1 MCKALNVEIFETL
14 RAIKEDLRSW
24 RYTLWSCVG
33 DSAVLGWQFPPNCP
47 IDVTPPF
54 TEGNRGWNRQ
64 SEMFTF
70 RCLIGGIL
78 VRLFH
83 VCFLSQKE
91 GPQVAFLE
99 ASWAQFCVFRQPACR
114 TGLLLCGTAWSQAW
128 GHIQLCFYSPEI
140 LSPYPQNEESAD
152 TKMSCLL
159 RGSKRSKNTWSQRM
173 AWRWHSEHTAHVGRL
188 SWGPPGG
195 RGRQLTCNPTPRAH
209 PGWTEER
216 TAALPQSIPFTSAC
230 GHEGVGCSCRK
241 GQSAKREERP
251 VTQRWRSKKAVP
263 RGDENQ
269 RVRPVVSRLCRLVPS
284 YVMEHRL
291 QISVT

>member
-114 TGLLLCGTAWSQAW
+114 TGLLSLWHCLKPGLGPHPALLLLTRDPVSLPTKW
-128 GHIQLCFYSPEI
+128 GVCRH
-140 LSPYPQNEESAD
+140 QNV
-152 TKMSCLL
+152 MS
-159 RGSKRSKNTWSQRM
+159 
-173 AWRWHSEHTAHVGRL
+173 V
-188 SWGPPGG
+188 
-195 RGRQLTCNPTPRAH
+195 
-209 PGWTEER
+209 ER
-216 TAALPQSIPFTSAC
+216 
-230 GHEGVGCSCRK
+230 V
-241 GQSAKREERP
+241 
-251 VTQRWRSKKAVP
+251 KKK
-263 RGDENQ
+263 
-269 RVRPVVSRLCRLVPS
+269 
-284 YVMEHRL
+284 
-291 QISVT
+291 